1 MKKLSIGASF
11 IVGML
16 VILRVSGQE
25 TKTLWQKDIESST
38 QDFLSAMTVT
48 IDRQILLSGS
58 SILTPT
64 LSKGE
69 GGGNNG
75 YDYHLVKLDQQ
86 GGNV

>member
-11 IVGML
+11 ILGML

-58 SILTPT
+58 SNSTRKIKQSFFPL
-64 LSKGE
+64 LLAYG
-69 GGGNNG
+69 
-75 YDYHLVKLDQQ
+75 
-86 GGNV
+86 